1 MPNPSAMSS
10 SKSSTDASQRQALSG
25 LAFSYAD
32 LPAVMYTRVA
42 PRPVRAPA
50 LRVLNEPL
58 AVRLGLDPTAL
69 STPAGI
75 RLLAGCDMPDARL
88 ALAEAYAGHQFGHF
102 VILGDGRSQLLG
114 EIIAPDGE
122 RFDIQLKGS
131 GATPYARGGDG
142 RAALA
147 PMLREYL
154 ISEAMHALGVPTT
167 RSLAVM
173 TTGEPVYRDRALP
186 GAILARI
193 AASHIRVGTFQFAAM
208 QGPDCLRALAD
219 YTIQR
224 HDPDLKD
231 RANPYLGL
239 LERVIERQ
247 AALIARWMLL
257 GFVHGVMNTDNVS
270 IAGETIDYGPC
281 AFIDVYDP
289 ATVFSSIDR
298 QGRYAY
304 GNQPAIGHW
313 NLCRFAESLLPLLD
327 ADESKALELAQ
338 TAIDTYAPHYDSAW
352 RNGLANKLG
361 FKARSADID
370 QLGTDFLEQL
380 ATSKA
385 DMTNSFR
392 ALLQPETLDPSFQ
405 QWLERWRR
413 LIDQQPGSQ
422 QAALALMAQVNP
434 VVIPRNHL
442 VQAALDDAEQ
452 GDMTRFHELLKACA
466 TPYDIAH
473 ETSVYAKPPPANFEP
488 YVTYCGT

>member
-1 MPNPSAMSS
+1 MPNLSVMSS
-10 SKSSTDASQRQALSG
+10 SKFSTKSSARQALQG
-25 LAFSYAD
+25 LEFSYAD
-32 LPAVMYTRVA
+32 LPAVMVSRVA
-42 PRPVRAPA
+42 PRAVRAPA
-50 LRVLNEPL
+50 LHILNKPL
-58 AVRLGLDPTAL
+58 AIDLGFDPEAL
-69 STPAGI
+69 STPSAVRI
-75 RLLAGCDMPDARL
+75 LAGCDMPDARL
-88 ALAEAYAGHQFGHF
+88 PLAQAYAGYQFGHF
-102 VILGDGRSQLLG
+102 AVLGDGRSQLVG
-114 EIIAPDGE
+114 EKITPDG
-122 RFDIQLKGS
+122 RRVDIQLKGS

-154 ISEAMHALGVPTT
+154 VSEAMHALGVPTT

-186 GAILARI
+186 GAILVRI

-231 RANPYLGL
+231 HANPYLGL

-289 ATVFSSIDR
+289 ASVFSSIDR

-304 GNQPAIGHW
+304 GNQPVIGHW

-327 ADESKALELAQ
+327 ADERKALELAQ
-338 TAIDTYAPHYDSAW
+338 TAIDAYAQHYDTAW
-352 RNGLANKLG
+352 RNGLASKLG
-361 FKARSADID
+361 FNARCADID
-370 QLGTDFLEQL
+370 QLAADFLQQL
-380 ATSKA
+380 ETSGA
-385 DMTNSFR
+385 DMNNSFR

-405 QWLERWRR
+405 PWLERWRR
-413 LIDQQPGSQ
+413 LIDRQTGGQS
-422 QAALALMAQVNP
+422 AVLALMAQVNP

-442 VQAALDDAEQ
+442 VQTALDSAEQ
-452 GDMTRFHELLKACA
+452 GDMTRFHDLLKACA
-466 TPYDIAH
+466 TPYDAVH
-473 ETSVYAKPPPANFEP
+473 EGTVYAEVPADRAR